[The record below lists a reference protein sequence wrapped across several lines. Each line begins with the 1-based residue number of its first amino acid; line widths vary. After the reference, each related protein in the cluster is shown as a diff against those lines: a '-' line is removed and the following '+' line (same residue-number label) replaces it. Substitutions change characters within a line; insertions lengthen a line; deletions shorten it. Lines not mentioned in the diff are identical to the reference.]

1 MAKKYQEKVF
11 FTIEELKRIH
21 TLINMTAEE
30 LYIRYGKKRGELI
43 FERQTIFEDA
53 RSLDISY
60 RVGNESN
67 EKAQI
72 SVVLKNPDEN
82 IVSDVSEDYDDTQI
96 IGTFSATDESLHDNP
111 EDCLT
116 GETVDTPRG
125 SFRVV
130 DM

>member
-82 IVSDVSEDYDDTQI
+82 IVSDVSEDYDDIQI
-96 IGTFSATDESLHDNP
+96 IGTFSATDRK
-111 EDCLT
+111 
-116 GETVDTPRG
+116 PRAAQ
-125 SFRVV
+125 
-130 DM
+130 

>member
-72 SVVLKNPDEN
+72 SVVLKNPDEF
-82 IVSDVSEDYDDTQI
+82 Q
-96 IGTFSATDESLHDNP
+96 TFLRTTMTLKLSAL
-111 EDCLT
+111 
-116 GETVDTPRG
+116 
-125 SFRVV
+125 FRPL
-130 DM
+130 MKQFMTSRRIA